1 MFVPLMYALA
11 RVPRH
16 QGSITP
22 GQLTAVFR
30 QSIKNPLVKVT
41 TQRHGFVETGQV
53 CVSGNYDPDEDQ
65 ARGLCVEVNLLYH
78 PDQQHLVLDQTQ
90 WRRLC
95 FDVAECVGH
104 EFVHREQA
112 KRRKYRAIREYASH
126 EHCSHKK
133 EEQEYLGTR
142 EEIEAYG
149 FSIAAELSAMHG
161 TFSIDSPE
169 LENIVMWRVYSSA
182 FDTDQSVVLKLRQQI
197 SKYLCRL
204 EADYHDQQ
212 NSKRPRSRSRRT

>member
-1 MFVPLMYALA
+1 MHALA
-11 RVPRH
+11 KMPRH
-16 QGSITP
+16 QGPITP

-30 QSIKNPLVKVT
+30 QAIKNPLVKVT
-41 TQRHGFVETGQV
+41 TQRHSFVDIDQV
-53 CVSGNYDPDEDQ
+53 CVGGNYDADEDQ
-65 ARGLCVEVNLLYH
+65 AHGLCVEVNLLYH

-104 EFVHREQA
+104 EFVHRAQA
-112 KRRKYRAIREYASH
+112 KRRRYRAIREYTSRV
-126 EHCSHKK
+126 HCPHKK
-133 EEQEYLGTR
+133 EEQEYLGTK

-161 TFSIDSPE
+161 AFSIDSPE
-169 LENIVMWRVYSSA
+169 LEDIVMWRVYSST

-212 NSKRPRSRSRRT
+212 NSKRPRSRSRSRRT